1 MKNMEAKSQISY
13 DVHIKLQTE
22 FKEEYKGNTNIFTL
36 IIF

>member
-1 MKNMEAKSQISY
+1 MKNMEAKLQISY
-13 DVHIKLQTE
+13 DVHIKFQIK